1 MKKVKFRT
9 KYQYTGRRKNANLSR
24 RKTKKDVK
32 TAEEQQE
39 EIGHLPSTSG
49 SATAKKLE
57 AFGISAEKLYKP
69 LRPSGDRE
77 VTADCYFF
85 MQLSCLKDIMSK
97 LACPTCHSVGLVY
110 KLIPDSYHGFSSRGL
125 VSCPTC
131 SEEIDEQFTCKR
143 VGGSESSRSPFD
155 INMRATMAFR
165 GIGCGYAAMSE
176 WSGIMNMPNHLSQNA
191 YTSSHSKLQAASKET
206 FKVIVT
212 ESRHAIK
219 NAYKDIGVVPDSEG
233 ILDVS
238 VSYDGSWQRRGHSS
252 HNGMAAVIDL
262 MTGLP
267 IDFEVLS
274 NFCLKCKIASE
285 EPPSEDLEQWKTKH
299 APNCPKNFEGSS
311 NAMEVECAVRL
322 WKRSIEEHKFRYV
335 TMLSDGDSKAYDA
348 LVELNVYGNSVKMS
362 KEDCVNH
369 VSKRM
374 GTALRNLISS
384 AKAQGQSITGRGKL
398 TAAKATKIQNYYGRA
413 IKDYADDQELLKK
426 RIFAILFHMSST
438 DENPKHHHCPPGT
451 HSWCFWQRAAAKSE
465 DPGSHNEHETLPPD
479 IGRKLVPVFQ
489 RLTDDGLLKRCC
501 RGKTQNPNESL
512 HNLIW
517 KLCPKTMFAGRNTV
531 ETAVALA
538 ICQFSMGA
546 TFKSVL
552 CRVLSMEA
560 GSYMEE
566 SSRRRSLKRLS
577 KAEKASSAEVKKR
590 RKQLKFKTTTQEQK
604 TKDREGVTYSA
615 GTFS

>member
-24 RKTKKDVK
+24 R
-32 TAEEQQE
+32 TAKRDLTTAGERQE
-39 EIGHLPSTSG
+39 EIGQRSSTR

-57 AFGISAEKLYKP
+57 AFGLSAEQLSKP
-69 LRPSGDRE
+69 LMPSRDQKDS
-77 VTADCYFF
+77 ADCYFF
-85 MQLSCLKDIMSK
+85 MQLSCLKDIMRK

-110 KLIPDSYHGFSSRGL
+110 KLLADSYQGFSSRGQ
-125 VSCPTC
+125 VSCPSC
-131 SEEIDEQFTCKR
+131 SETIDEQFTCKR
-143 VGGSESSRSPFD
+143 VGGSEASRSPFD
-155 INMRATMAFR
+155 INMRATIAFR
-165 GIGCGYAAMSE
+165 GAGCGFAAMSE
-176 WSGIMNMPNHLSQNA
+176 WSGTMNLPNHLSQNA
-191 YTSSHSKLQAASKET
+191 YTSNHLKLQTASKET
-206 FKVIVT
+206 FKVIVA
-212 ESRHAIK
+212 ESRQAIK
-219 NAYKDIGVVPDSEG
+219 DAYKDIGVVPDNEG
-233 ILDVS
+233 ILNVS

-285 EPPSEDLEQWKTKH
+285 KPSSEDLEQWKAKH
-299 APNCPKNFEGSS
+299 ASNCPKNFEGSS

-322 WKRSIEEHKFRYV
+322 WKRSVEEHKFRYI

-348 LVELNVYGNSVKMS
+348 LVESNIYGDSIKLS

-374 GTALRNLISS
+374 GTAIRNLISS

-398 TAAKATKIQNYYGRA
+398 TASKAAKIQNYYGRA
-413 IKDYADDQELLKK
+413 IKDYAADQELLKK

-451 HSWCFWQRAAAKSE
+451 HSWCFWQRAVAKSE
-465 DPGSHNEHETLPPD
+465 DPGGHNEHETLPLD

-512 HNLIW
+512 HNIIW

-552 CRVLSMEA
+552 CKVLSMEA

-566 SSRRRSLKRLS
+566 KARRASLKRIS
-577 KAEKASSAEVKKR
+577 KAEKAHSAESKKR
-590 RKQLKFKTTTQEQK
+590 RKQLKFNTTTHEQK